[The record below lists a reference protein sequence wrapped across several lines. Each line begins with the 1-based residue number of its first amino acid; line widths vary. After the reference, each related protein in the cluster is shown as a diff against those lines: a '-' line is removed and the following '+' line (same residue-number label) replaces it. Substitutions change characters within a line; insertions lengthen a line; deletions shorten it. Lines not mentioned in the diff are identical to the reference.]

1 MDAVPNSIGRALEG
15 VAREH
20 SERAAIICPQNR
32 RIFTYADLIRELDAV
47 ARGFLAMGIRPGDK
61 VAIWSPN
68 APEWI
73 IAFLGL
79 VRLGAVAVPIDPGA
93 SKENLNYILEQSE
106 STALVISGGVDP
118 QKFWRLAAEARN
130 GIPTLNHIVA
140 MPGDPLSET
149 ISWQNLLSGGERYP
163 REDLRAV
170 ADAVTPEDPMAIMY
184 TSGTTGLPKGV
195 VLNHIGL
202 INKSLHATERQT
214 ITSEDRLCL
223 FFPLFHMFGNTCI
236 ALAGL
241 LRGAA
246 LIMPGSSFTPPQV
259 LNAIAT
265 EKCTAIYGSPSML
278 IALVDHP
285 QFHAPDWV
293 TVKKGIIGGS
303 PCPMELMRRIVTEI
317 GVSHITVAWGIT
329 EASSWITMTLPHDPI
344 ERRVATI
351 GKPLPC
357 CEVKI
362 VDPKTGEALPANRQG
377 ELCTRG
383 YLMKEY
389 FKMPAATAAAVDR
402 AGWFHTGDL
411 GEMDPDGYV
420 KITGRLKDVIA
431 REGLDIY
438 PVEVEEIIYRL
449 TDVSEVQ
456 VFGFQH
462 PHRGPEVAAWIK
474 LKADARLSI
483 EEVAA
488 HVTRHLPAEKR
499 PRYYKFVSGFP
510 MTGSGKIQ
518 KYKLAEMAQREYSG

>member
-1 MDAVPNSIGRALEG
+1 MDAILDSIGKTLENVALKH
-15 VAREH
+15 APRP
-20 SERAAIICPQNR
+20 AIVCPQDR
-32 RIFTYADLIRELDAV
+32 RIITYAGLIDQIDAV
-47 ARGFLAMGIRPGDK
+47 ARGFLAMGIHPGER

-73 IAFLGL
+73 TAFLGL
-79 VRLGAVAVPIDPGA
+79 VRLGAVAVPIDPGT
-93 SKENLNYILEQSE
+93 SQENLNYILVQSE
-106 STALVISGGVDP
+106 SAALVISGAADV
-118 QKFWRLAAEARN
+118 QKFREPAAEARRE
-130 GIPTLNHIVA
+130 IHTLKHIVA
-140 MPGDPLSET
+140 MPGERLPQT
-149 ISWQNLLSGGERYP
+149 MSWQELLSGGEGYP
-163 REDLRAV
+163 LEDLRAI
-170 ADAVTPEDPMAIMY
+170 ADAVAAHDPMAIMY

-202 INKSLHATERQT
+202 INKSLHATQRQG

-246 LIMPGSSFTPPQV
+246 LVMPGGNFAPAQV
-259 LNAIAT
+259 LKAIAA

-285 QFHAPDWV
+285 EFNVSDWT

-303 PCPMELMRRIVTEI
+303 PCPMELMRRIVEEI
-317 GVSHITVAWGIT
+317 GVSDITVAWGIT

-362 VDPKTGEALPANRQG
+362 VDPKTGESLPADRQG
-377 ELCTRG
+377 ELCTRD

-389 FKMPAATAAAVDR
+389 YKMPAATVAAIDR
-402 AGWFHTGDL
+402 EGWFHTGDL
-411 GEMDPDGYV
+411 GEMDADGYV

-438 PVEVEEIIYRL
+438 PVEVEEIIYQL
-449 TDVSEVQ
+449 ADVSEVQ

-462 PHRGPEVAAWIK
+462 PQRGPEVAAWIK

-483 EEVAA
+483 EEVEA
-488 HVTRHLPAEKR
+488 HVNRSLSPAKR
-499 PRYYKFVSGFP
+499 PRYYKFVQSFP

-518 KYKLAEMAQREYSG
+518 KYKLAEMAQREHLD

>member
-1 MDAVPNSIGRALEG
+1 MNASLDSIGRTLENVALKH
-15 VAREH
+15 APQP
-20 SERAAIICPQNR
+20 AIVCPQDR
-32 RIFTYADLIRELDAV
+32 RLITYAGLIKEIDAV
-47 ARGFLAMGIRPGDK
+47 ARGFLAMGIQIGER
-61 VAIWSPN
+61 VAIWAPN

-73 IAFLGL
+73 IAFLGV

-93 SKENLNYILEQSE
+93 AKENLNYILGQSE
-106 STALVISGGVDP
+106 STALVIPGRESP
-118 QKFWRLAAEARN
+118 KFRELSAEARRE
-130 GIPTLNHIVA
+130 IPFLKHIVA
-140 MPGDPLSET
+140 MPGERLSQT
-149 ISWQNLLSGGERYP
+149 IAWEELVSGGERYSY
-163 REDLRAV
+163 EDLRAV
-170 ADAVTPEDPMAIMY
+170 ADAVTAHDPMAIMY

-202 INKSLHATERQT
+202 INKSLHATQRQG
-214 ITSEDRLCL
+214 ITSDDRLCL

-246 LIMPGSSFTPPQV
+246 LVMPGGSFAPAPILKT
-259 LNAIAT
+259 IAT

-278 IALVDHP
+278 IALVDDP
-285 QFHAPDWV
+285 QFHASDWA

-303 PCPMELMRRIVTEI
+303 PCPMELMRRIVEEI
-317 GVSHITVAWGIT
+317 GVSDITVAWGIT
-329 EASSWITMTLPHDPI
+329 EASSWITMTMPQDPI

-362 VDPKTGEALPANRQG
+362 VEPKTGEALPAGRQG

-389 FKMPAATAAAVDR
+389 YKMPAATVAAVDR
-402 AGWFHTGDL
+402 EGWFHTGDL
-411 GEMDPDGYV
+411 GEMDADGYV

-431 REGLDIY
+431 RGGLDIY
-438 PVEVEEIIYRL
+438 PVEVEEIIYCL
-449 TDVSEVQ
+449 ADVSEVQ

-462 PHRGPEVAAWIK
+462 PQRGPEVAAWIK
-474 LKADARLSI
+474 LKTDARLSI
-483 EEVAA
+483 EEVEA
-488 HVTRHLPAEKR
+488 HVNQRLSPAKR
-499 PRYYKFVSGFP
+499 PRFYKFVQSFP

-518 KYKLAEMAQREYSG
+518 KYKLAEMAQREYLD